1 MRTNK
6 VHKRFVSIIPLLIND
21 LDPAI
26 KPIGVFIMA
35 KRSGPFLPIAHRSGM
50 SRVGPHEPNL
60 SVDRQ
65 STLFPQ
71 GEVIFSRT
79 ALIGVPFQRHYHVG
93 MIGKMVDQGL
103 DDVPELR
110 PNLIPIIVEI
120 DNPP

>member
-6 VHKRFVSIIPLLIND
+6 VHKRFVSIILLLIND

-35 KRSGPFLPIAHRSGM
+35 KRGGPFLPIAHRSGM
-50 SRVGPHEPNL
+50 SRVGPHELDL

-71 GEVIFSRT
+71 SEVIFSRT
-79 ALIGVPFQRHYHVG
+79 ALIGVTFQRHYRVG
-93 MIGKMVDQGL
+93 MIG
-103 DDVPELR
+103 
-110 PNLIPIIVEI
+110 
-120 DNPP
+120 